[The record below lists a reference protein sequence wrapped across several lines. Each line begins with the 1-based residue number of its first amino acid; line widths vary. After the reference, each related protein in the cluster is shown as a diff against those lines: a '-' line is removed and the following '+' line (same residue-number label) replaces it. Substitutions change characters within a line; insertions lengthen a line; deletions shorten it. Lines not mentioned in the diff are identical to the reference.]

1 MTISFSSFSQLKTGV
16 KWMTLSELEVAM
28 TIEKKKVFIDL
39 YTDWCGWCKRMDA
52 TTFTDPT
59 VVDYISKNYYCVKFD
74 AERRDTVTFNNYKF
88 YDVSPTSKRGTNLFA
103 YTLLEG
109 KMSYP
114 SFVMLDTSYNRI
126 NVISGYKTPE
136 PLLGTF
142 HSLARVSIVYNAV
155 RSLIGGTELTFQSL
169 LDRYVGICKN
179 ATEKRILF
187 VIQVSS

>member
-1 MTISFSSFSQLKTGV
+1 MRVFIFLLLMTISFSSFSQLKTGV

-88 YDVSPTSKRGTNLFA
+88 YDVSPNSKRGTNLFA

-136 PLLGTF
+136 PLLGT
-142 HSLARVSIVYNAV
+142 
-155 RSLIGGTELTFQSL
+155 LIFFATDEYQRYSNFIYDQFQKQ
-169 LDRYVGICKN
+169 IQ
-179 ATEKRILF
+179 ATQPK
-187 VIQVSS
+187 

>member
-1 MTISFSSFSQLKTGV
+1 
-16 KWMTLSELEVAM
+16 MTLSELEVAM

-52 TTFTDPT
+52 TTFTDLT

-114 SFVMLDTSYNRI
+114 SFVMLDTCI
-126 NVISGYKTPE
+126 
-136 PLLGTF
+136 
-142 HSLARVSIVYNAV
+142 
-155 RSLIGGTELTFQSL
+155 
-169 LDRYVGICKN
+169 
-179 ATEKRILF
+179 
-187 VIQVSS
+187 